1 MAHIRTI
8 DPDSATGPLR
18 RSYDSRIRRAG
29 RLWNIV
35 RIMGLNPSVLDAA
48 MKLYETTMYGPSPL
62 SRRQREMLAVVTS
75 GVNECHY

>member
-8 DPDSATGPLR
+8 AADAATGPLKQL
-18 RSYDSRIRRAG
+18 YDGRIRRAG

-35 RIMGLNPSVLDAA
+35 RIMGLNPGALDAA
-48 MKLYETTMYGPSPL
+48 MRMYEALLYAPSPL

-75 GVNECHY
+75 SVNGCHY

>member
-8 DPDSATGPLR
+8 DPDAATGPLQ

-48 MKLYETTMYGPSPL
+48 MKLYETTMHGPSPL

-75 GVNECHY
+75 GVNGCHY